1 MNYQDRVA
9 QARSILNLEPDGV
22 HFVAEIGINHNGD
35 IAIAKKLIDLAKRAG
50 CDSVKFQK
58 RTLDIVYTQ
67 AVLDTPRESPWG
79 KTTREQKEGLEFSK
93 EDYLEI
99 DSYCK
104 EVGINWFASA
114 WDIPSQVFL
123 REFNLPFNK
132 IASALATHLEFLVE
146 VASEK
151 KLTFLSTGMMTMDQV
166 ASAVDIFK
174 NAECPFILMH
184 TTSVYPSTEDLL
196 NMRAI
201 NTLRETFQ
209 VPVGYSGHEST
220 VMPSLVAAVFGAI
233 AIERH
238 ITLDRAMYGSDQ
250 AASLSEKGLV
260 TLVDEI
266 RRLPAVLGDG
276 IKKIEKGELE
286 VAAKL
291 RYWESDK

>member
-1 MNYQDRVA
+1 
-9 QARSILNLEPDGV
+9 
-22 HFVAEIGINHNGD
+22 
-35 IAIAKKLIDLAKRAG
+35 
-50 CDSVKFQK
+50 
-58 RTLDIVYTQ
+58 
-67 AVLDTPRESPWG
+67 
-79 KTTREQKEGLEFSK
+79 
-93 EDYLEI
+93 
-99 DSYCK
+99 
-104 EVGINWFASA
+104 
-114 WDIPSQVFL
+114 L

-132 IASALATHLEFLVE
+132 IASALATHLEFLEE

>member
-1 MNYQDRVA
+1 MNYQDRVV

-35 IAIAKKLIDLAKRAG
+35 IGIAKKLIDLAKRAG

-67 AVLDTPRESPWG
+67 SVLDTPRESPWG
-79 KTTREQKEGLEFSK
+79 KTTREQKQGLEFSK

-132 IASALATHLEFLVE
+132 IASALATHPEFLKE

-174 NAECPFILMH
+174 SAECPFILMH

-201 NTLRETFQ
+201 NTLRDTFQ

-291 RYWESDK
+291 RYWESGK

>member
-1 MNYQDRVA
+1 MNYQYRVD

-35 IAIAKKLIDLAKRAG
+35 LGIAKKLIDLAKRAG

-67 AVLDTPRESPWG
+67 SVLDTPRESPWG
-79 KTTREQKEGLEFSK
+79 KTTREQKQGLEFSK

-132 IASALATHLEFLVE
+132 IASALATHPEFLKE

-174 NAECPFILMH
+174 SAECPFILMH

-201 NTLRETFQ
+201 NTLRDTFQ

-291 RYWESDK
+291 RYWENGK

>member
-132 IASALATHLEFLVE
+132 IASALATHLEFLEE